1 MRINIYSQELILD
14 GAQEGEDIELGLQQS
29 NTGIAYS
36 FVRMFL
42 HSSERLHHPP
52 KDDDRSAITFWLPRS
67 QDKRES
73 LACLF
78 EDMAQMVRMAANE
91 TGLD

>member
-1 MRINIYSQELILD
+1 MRINVYSQELLL
-14 GAQEGEDIELGLQQS
+14 GEDGTHDEVELGLQQS
-29 NTGIAYS
+29 NTGIGYS

-52 KDDDRSAITFWLPRS
+52 HDDDRSAITFWLPKS
-67 QDKRES
+67 WQKREA
-73 LACLF
+73 LAALF
-78 EDMAQMVRMAANE
+78 EDMAGLVRAAPAG